1 MWKEPHLTQIR
12 QKKKKLKSQG
22 EEGRIWDQGPQDWII
37 KTHSAGCLQLLDHPG
52 ALVGG
57 LENHGVWSQR
67 ATAETGCIW
76 NEEGA

>member
-1 MWKEPHLTQIR
+1 M
-12 QKKKKLKSQG
+12 G
-22 EEGRIWDQGPQDWII
+22 EEGPQGGIT
-37 KTHSAGCLQLLDHPG
+37 KTHSAGVFSFQITQ

-76 NEEGA
+76 NEEEA